1 MGKGNEM
8 TLDGKIAV
16 VTGGSRGIGKA
27 VCLRLA
33 GMGATVV
40 VNYVSR
46 PDAAEATVALIKEAG
61 GNAAAL
67 QFDVA
72 DPEQVQSAFKKILAD
87 FGRVDILVNNA
98 GITRDGLIA
107 MMKEQAWDEVI
118 DTNLKGAFNCIKAV
132 SRPMMKQRWG
142 RIVSITSVIGFAGN
156 AGQAN
161 YAAAKAGMVGL
172 TRSVAKELASRGVTV
187 NGVAPGYIDTDMTK
201 ELSEE
206 VTEKIK
212 AEIPMNS
219 LGTVEDVAAAVAYL
233 VSEEARYITGQFIH
247 VNGGMFMG

>member
-1 MGKGNEM
+1 M
-8 TLDGKIAV
+8 TLTGKIAI

-33 GMGATVV
+33 RMGATVV

-46 PDAAEATVALIKEAG
+46 PDAAQETVAAIREAG
-61 GNAAAL
+61 GTAAAY

-72 DPEQVQSAFKKILAD
+72 NAEQVQAAVKKIQAD
-87 FGRVDILVNNA
+87 FGRIDILVNNA
-98 GITRDGLIA
+98 GITRDGLVA
-107 MMKEQAWDEVI
+107 MMKEEAWDEVI

-142 RIVSITSVIGFAGN
+142 RIVSIASVIGFAGN
-156 AGQAN
+156 AGQAH

-172 TRSVAKELASRGVTV
+172 TRSVARELASRGVTV
-187 NGVAPGYIDTDMTK
+187 NGVAPGYIETDMTR
-201 ELSEE
+201 ELSVE

-219 LGTVEDVAAAVAYL
+219 LGSVDDVAAAVAYL
-233 VSEEARYITGQFIH
+233 VSEEARYVTGQFIH

>member
-1 MGKGNEM
+1 M
-8 TLDGKIAV
+8 TLTGKIAI

-27 VCLRLA
+27 VCLCLA
-33 GMGATVV
+33 RMGATVV

-46 PDAAEATVALIKEAG
+46 PDAAQETVAAIREAG
-61 GNAAAL
+61 GTAAAY

-72 DPEQVQSAFKKILAD
+72 NAEQVQAAVKKIQAD
-87 FGRVDILVNNA
+87 FGRIDILVNNA
-98 GITRDGLIA
+98 GITRDGLVA
-107 MMKEQAWDEVI
+107 MMKEEAWDEVI

-142 RIVSITSVIGFAGN
+142 RIVSIASVIGFAGN

-172 TRSVAKELASRGVTV
+172 TRSVARELASRGVTV
-187 NGVAPGYIDTDMTK
+187 NGVAPGYIETDMTR
-201 ELSEE
+201 ELSVE

-219 LGTVEDVAAAVAYL
+219 LGSVDDVAAAVAYL
-233 VSEEARYITGQFIH
+233 VSEEARYVTGQFIH

>member
-1 MGKGNEM
+1 M
-8 TLDGKIAV
+8 TLAGKIAV

-27 VCLRLA
+27 LCVRLA
-33 GMGATVV
+33 RMGAIVV

-46 PDAAEATVALIKEAG
+46 PDAAEATVASIQEAG
-61 GNAAAL
+61 GNAVAC

-72 DPEQVQSAFKKILAD
+72 DSEQVQAAFKKILAD

-201 ELSEE
+201 ELAEE

-233 VSEEARYITGQFIH
+233 VSEEARYVTGQFIH

>member
-1 MGKGNEM
+1 M

-27 VCLRLA
+27 LCLRLA

-46 PDAAEATVALIKEAG
+46 PDAAEATVASIQEAG
-61 GNAAAL
+61 GNAVAC

-72 DPEQVQSAFKKILAD
+72 DSEQVQAAFKKILAD

-201 ELSEE
+201 ELAEE
-206 VTEKIK
+206 ITEKIK

-233 VSEEARYITGQFIH
+233 VSEEARYVTGQFIH